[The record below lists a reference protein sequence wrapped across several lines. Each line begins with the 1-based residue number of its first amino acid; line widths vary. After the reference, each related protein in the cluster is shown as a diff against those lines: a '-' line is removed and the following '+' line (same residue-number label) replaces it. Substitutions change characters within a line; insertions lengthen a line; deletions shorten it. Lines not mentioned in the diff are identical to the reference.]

1 MNKSRRKFF
10 QVIGSTAVASSS
22 GCTSLFGQSNTT
34 TTTSTTTNEQSTETQ
49 QTPDLEISDTT
60 TTREKQEVQRPAGIV
75 NQVSTPNQPAQY
87 TYAQMGSNDAPV
99 TATVYGS
106 WKCPYT
112 QEFVEE
118 YLQTIIEKFVRP
130 GDVRLAFREVAYD
143 EGEPF
148 HGPDELTAAHAGL
161 SVWNHSP
168 GVYWSFFAL
177 MFANQQSTTESWATT
192 DRLIQIAKAAGVSN
206 SSKIRQDIKNR
217 TYQQEIKA
225 TMQKVHELELGA
237 VPRVVVGKSKTAP
250 TVDAG
255 DTENQL
261 KQAIADKK

>member
-1 MNKSRRKFF
+1 MNKSRRKFV
-10 QVIGSTAVASSS
+10 QLTGLTAVASLS
-22 GCTSLFGQSNTT
+22 GCTSLFGRNNTSTT
-34 TTTSTTTNEQSTETQ
+34 TGNQSTQTQHTTDVETTSTTPTN
-49 QTPDLEISDTT
+49 T
-60 TTREKQEVQRPAGIV
+60 TTRTEREVKAPSGIV
-75 NQVSTPNQPAQY
+75 NQASVPDRPAQF
-87 TYAQMGSNDAPV
+87 TYAYMGANDASV

-112 QEFVEE
+112 QEFVDG

-161 SVWNHSP
+161 SVWNRSP
-168 GVYWSFFAL
+168 SAYWSFFAR

-192 DRLIQIAKAAGVSN
+192 DRLIQIAKVAGVSN
-206 SSKIRQDIKNR
+206 RNEIRQDIKNR
-217 TYQQEIKA
+217 AYKQEIKA

-237 VPRVVVGKSKTAP
+237 VPRVVVGKSITAP

-255 DTENQL
+255 DTEDL
-261 KQAIADKK
+261 LEQAIADEK

>member
-1 MNKSRRKFF
+1 
-10 QVIGSTAVASSS
+10 
-22 GCTSLFGQSNTT
+22 
-34 TTTSTTTNEQSTETQ
+34 
-49 QTPDLEISDTT
+49 
-60 TTREKQEVQRPAGIV
+60 
-75 NQVSTPNQPAQY
+75 
-87 TYAQMGSNDAPV
+87 MGANDAPV

-112 QEFVEE
+112 QEFVEG

-168 GVYWSFFAL
+168 SAYWSFFAR

-192 DRLIQIAKAAGVSN
+192 DRLMQIAKVAGVSN
-206 SSKIRQDIKNR
+206 RDKIQQDIKNNA
-217 TYQQEIKA
+217 YQQEIKA
-225 TMQKVHELELGA
+225 IMQKVHELELGA
-237 VPRVVVGKSKTAP
+237 VPRVVVGKSITAP

-255 DTENQL
+255 NTEDQL
-261 KQAIADKK
+261 EQAIADKK

>member
-1 MNKSRRKFF
+1 MNKSRRKFV
-10 QVIGSTAVASSS
+10 QLTGLTAVASLS
-22 GCTSLFGQSNTT
+22 GCTSLFGRNN
-34 TTTSTTTNEQSTETQ
+34 TTSTTTGNQSTQTQHTTDVETTST
-49 QTPDLEISDTT
+49 TPNT
-60 TTREKQEVQRPAGIV
+60 TTRTKREVKAPSGIV
-75 NQVSTPNQPAQY
+75 NQASVPDRPTQF
-87 TYAQMGSNDAPV
+87 TYAYMGANDAPV

-112 QEFVEE
+112 QEFVDG

-168 GVYWSFFAL
+168 SAYWSFFAR

-192 DRLIQIAKAAGVSN
+192 DRLIQIAKVAGVSN
-206 SSKIRQDIKNR
+206 RNKIRQDIKNHA
-217 TYQQEIKA
+217 YKQEIEA

-237 VPRVVVGKSKTAP
+237 VPRVVVGTSITAP

-255 DTENQL
+255 DTEDQL
-261 KQAIADKK
+261 KQAIADEK